1 MLAVGWAF
9 SFPTVKAL
17 FRLNSLHKHTDME
30 FAAEVTLVVV
40 AVVFAAGLR
49 NVAAAAAGKKKNR
62 YPVVKNDPDNIL
74 IRVQLAGRCCRWA
87 GHPWS
92 SNYVHKHLC
101 SHSVVAL

>member
-1 MLAVGWAF
+1 M
-9 SFPTVKAL
+9 KAL
-17 FRLNSLHKHTDME
+17 SRLNSLHKHTDVG
-30 FAAEVTLVVV
+30 FAAEATLVVV

-62 YPVVKNDPDNIL
+62 YPAAKNDPDNIL
-74 IRVQLAGRCCRWA
+74 IRVQLGGRCCRSA

-92 SNYVHKHLC
+92 SNYVHEHLC